1 MKKAVRQRQTIVRT
15 DLAFLTSNVVRLW
28 NKRKC
33 AVWDELSKQRDADEE
48 RQSKL
53 ALLLPALRSYDFEN
67 GRASTGNQ
75 EKQFATELQGGAAE
89 KRGLEIIRNQRTLLL
104 NEPQE
109 NPIDAPD
116 PVYTALALLI
126 DIRPAAVVPEELKTE
141 FKQISTLAVTEALRL
156 CKWAFYPV
164 NVTFDPDKLN
174 EALDNKVWQT

>member
-1 MKKAVRQRQTIVRT
+1 MWIFDSNDIENLPQLREQFQSSEKEVKKAVRQRQTIVRT

-67 GRASTGNQ
+67 GRVSTGDQ

-104 NEPQE
+104 N
-109 NPIDAPD
+109 
-116 PVYTALALLI
+116 
-126 DIRPAAVVPEELKTE
+126 
-141 FKQISTLAVTEALRL
+141 
-156 CKWAFYPV
+156 
-164 NVTFDPDKLN
+164 
-174 EALDNKVWQT
+174 